1 MAILLINTD
10 AALHDFCQK
19 IQHCQWLT
27 VDTEFL
33 REKTYY
39 PRLCLIQIASADHI
53 ACIDPLA
60 IDDLSPLM
68 SVLYQPDMTLV
79 FHAARQD
86 LELLY
91 QQQGALPATVFD
103 TQIAATLLGYGEQI
117 GYGQLVQQCLGIQLD
132 KAYARTDW
140 SQRPLDK
147 AQLSYAADDVRYLRD
162 VYSYLLAQL
171 HQYQRQ
177 HWLADEFA
185 QLVNIKHYTAAPHEA
200 WRKVK
205 GMGKLKGQAL
215 AILQQLA
222 AWREQHAMTTNRP
235 KRWLLKDEVLLDLAR
250 IAPTQLT
257 AMTKIRG
264 IEKGTLNRHG
274 QTLLTL
280 IQQAKASP
288 PTDWPKIKQTKALN
302 ARQDAVIDIML
313 TLVKHYCIQH
323 HVSPNAVTSRKELEK
338 FLLNDDSTR
347 LSQGWRHELVGQH
360 LTAFLDGQLTLS
372 ANRQQLTTS
381 I

>member
-68 SVLYQPDMTLV
+68 SVLYQPDITLV

-117 GYGQLVQQCLGIQLD
+117 GYGQLVQQCLGVQLD

-140 SQRPLDK
+140 SQRPLDNGP
-147 AQLSYAADDVRYLRD
+147 AQLCC
-162 VYSYLLAQL
+162 
-171 HQYQRQ
+171 
-177 HWLADEFA
+177 
-185 QLVNIKHYTAAPHEA
+185 
-200 WRKVK
+200 
-205 GMGKLKGQAL
+205 G
-215 AILQQLA
+215 
-222 AWREQHAMTTNRP
+222 
-235 KRWLLKDEVLLDLAR
+235 
-250 IAPTQLT
+250 
-257 AMTKIRG
+257 
-264 IEKGTLNRHG
+264 
-274 QTLLTL
+274 
-280 IQQAKASP
+280 
-288 PTDWPKIKQTKALN
+288 
-302 ARQDAVIDIML
+302 
-313 TLVKHYCIQH
+313 
-323 HVSPNAVTSRKELEK
+323 
-338 FLLNDDSTR
+338 
-347 LSQGWRHELVGQH
+347 
-360 LTAFLDGQLTLS
+360 
-372 ANRQQLTTS
+372 
-381 I
+381 